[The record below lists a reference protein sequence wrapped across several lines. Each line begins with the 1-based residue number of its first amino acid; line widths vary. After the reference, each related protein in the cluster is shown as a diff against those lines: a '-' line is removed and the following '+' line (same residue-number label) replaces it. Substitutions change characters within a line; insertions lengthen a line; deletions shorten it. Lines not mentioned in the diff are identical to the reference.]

1 MLQLYSGDLLAIE
14 AWELLKSDNNSYLVD
29 VRTSSEWKHIGVP
42 KLETLKKKLI
52 MLEWM
57 FLPDMKRN
65 ENFKTALSD
74 IVPDKS
80 STLLFLCKSGGR
92 SQQAAIEMTA
102 LGYKNCYNISDGF
115 EGSLDSKMIGWKATL
130 PWEQV

>member
-1 MLQLYSGDLLAIE
+1 
-14 AWELLKSDNNSYLVD
+14 
-29 VRTSSEWKHIGVP
+29 
-42 KLETLKKKLI
+42 
-52 MLEWM
+52 M